1 LTDFGHYIR
10 PVYESS
16 LIPMQNTMEVEPEWS
31 FLMDVWLFIP
41 FTLGFFFFR
50 SKAGMKIE
58 EYCMRMIYGGQV
70 SSKEDGRIV
79 DSDHFVAVRS
89 ELRQIRQEIL
99 VERRGTGRLTES
111 TMWHQE

>member
-1 LTDFGHYIR
+1 
-10 PVYESS
+10 
-16 LIPMQNTMEVEPEWS
+16 MQNNVELEPEWS

-50 SKAGMKIE
+50 SKAGMRMEDI
-58 EYCMRMIYGGQV
+58 CMRMIYGNQL
-70 SSKEDGRIV
+70 SSKEDGRFV

-99 VERRGTGRLTES
+99 VERRGAARPGLTES
-111 TMWHQE
+111 PLWQD

>member
-1 LTDFGHYIR
+1 
-10 PVYESS
+10 
-16 LIPMQNTMEVEPEWS
+16 MQNTMEVEPEWS

-41 FTLGFFFFR
+41 FTLGFVFFR

-58 EYCMRMIYGGQV
+58 ETCMRLIYGGQV

-99 VERRGTGRLTES
+99 VERRGTSRATES
-111 TMWHQE
+111 TMWHEE

>member
-1 LTDFGHYIR
+1 
-10 PVYESS
+10 
-16 LIPMQNTMEVEPEWS
+16 MQNTSLEVEPEWS

-50 SKAGMKIE
+50 SKAGMRIE

-70 SSKEDGRIV
+70 SSKDDGRVV

-89 ELRQIRQEIL
+89 ELRQIRQEIIL
-99 VERRGTGRLTES
+99 ERRGTGRVTEPLP
-111 TMWHQE
+111 MWHEE

>member
-1 LTDFGHYIR
+1 
-10 PVYESS
+10 
-16 LIPMQNTMEVEPEWS
+16 MQNTVEVEPEWS

-50 SKAGMKIE
+50 SKAGMRIE
-58 EYCMRMIYGGQV
+58 EFCMRTIYGSQV
-70 SSKEDGRIV
+70 SSKEDGRVV

-99 VERRGTGRLTES
+99 VERRGTARPGLTES
-111 TMWHQE
+111 SLWHEE

>member
-1 LTDFGHYIR
+1 
-10 PVYESS
+10 
-16 LIPMQNTMEVEPEWS
+16 MQNSSMEVEPEWS

-50 SKAGMKIE
+50 SKAGLKME
-58 EYCMRMIYGGQV
+58 EYCMRMIYGSQV

-89 ELRQIRQEIL
+89 ELRQIRQEIIL
-99 VERRGTGRLTES
+99 ERRGTGRLTES
-111 TMWHQE
+111 SMWHEA